1 MASSSGESGEPKGT
15 ISEYEKKRLSRIAEN
30 NARLEALGIF
40 KSAKALSSPPPNSRK
55 RRATN
60 PEEDDDYRPLDDDD
74 DDDDDDEDE
83 DEDEEF
89 LGKRKNNKASPS
101 PSKTKRSVLL
111 SNKNLNPTGDDDTD
125 DDFDKA
131 IALSLQNSVP
141 TNEDSSSASTWKT
154 NKKHQP
160 AEFMSKMQMTDDELV
175 VYFCQFD
182 EAGKGF
188 ITLRDV
194 ANMATVHDFTW
205 TDEELQAMIRCFDM
219 DKDGKLSLDDFRK
232 IATRCR
238 MLKKDSS

>member
-1 MASSSGESGEPKGT
+1 MASSSRESGEPKGT
-15 ISEYEKKRLSRIAEN
+15 ISEYEKRRFSRIAEN

-60 PEEDDDYRPLDDDD
+60 PKEDDDYRPLDDE
-74 DDDDDDEDE
+74 DDEDE
-83 DEDEEF
+83 DF
-89 LGKRKNNKASPS
+89 LGNSTCKRKNNKASPS
-101 PSKTKRSVLL
+101 PSKTKRSLLL
-111 SNKNLNPTGDDDTD
+111 SNKNLNTTGDDDTD

-131 IALSLQNSVP
+131 IALSLQARGSPP
-141 TNEDSSSASTWKT
+141 TNQDSSSATKK
-154 NKKHQP
+154 KKHQP
-160 AEFMSKMQMTDDELV
+160 VEFMSKMQMTDDELLI
-175 VYFCQFD
+175 YFYQFD

-205 TDEELQAMIRCFDM
+205 TEEELQDMIRCFDM

-238 MLKKDSS
+238 MLKKESS